1 MHLLYRLPGRR
12 FAVIMSHANEPRP
25 TGVWD
30 RLDAA
35 LASYRRFR
43 LREDDGY
50 SRLIGETDAF
60 EARFAR
66 LKKRVEAEGGS
77 MDWTEECDR
86 LHEKTRQSL
95 SAGYVER
102 AWHTYHGARR
112 ALYYGIEELPDGTDR
127 LHGYAE
133 AILAESED
141 NLGSWRLAAVRDLL
155 VADETL
161 AKLAAGDEET
171 VRNVSAGDP
180 ETLRR
185 LAAGDHGAVKPDVTA
200 DELVK
205 ASELL
210 DEQYENVHRKRRHL
224 QRQFNQLF
232 YLALGTTVTFLALA
246 TLAELNLGVPVVG
259 LLERPFA
266 PTAGGSGADTGS
278 VGFAVFVVLSGVL
291 GASLFGMRSL
301 SNKSLSTKVPQRITS
316 LTATVAR
323 GVIGGASALF
333 LYVVIGSN
341 FLSVDVTPQLLI
353 AVGFVAGYSERL
365 VPAAVDTV
373 ASAAGLEEEDESEAE
388 SGGSTT
394 VNVTNPAPGGGVLG
408 GATSGGGGSGS
419 PSGGGSAGS
428 AGGLGGSGTGSPGSG
443 GGTGSPGEGSGSG
456 TPGGEPSADGGVESE
471 SDERDDTSDTR

>member
-1 MHLLYRLPGRR
+1 
-12 FAVIMSHANEPRP
+12 MSHVNESRP
-25 TGVWD
+25 AGVWD
-30 RLDAA
+30 RLNSA
-35 LASYRRFR
+35 LAAYRRFR
-43 LREDDGY
+43 LRGDDGY
-50 SRLIGETDAF
+50 SRVIGETDAF
-60 EARFAR
+60 EARLER
-66 LKKRVEAEGGS
+66 LKKRVEAENGS
-77 MDWTEECDR
+77 MDWTEECER
-86 LHEKTRQSL
+86 LHERTRQSL
-95 SAGYVER
+95 ENGYVER

-112 ALYYGIEELPDGTDR
+112 GLYYGTEELSDGNER

-133 AILAESED
+133 AVLAEAED

-155 VADETL
+155 VDDETL

-171 VRNVSAGDP
+171 VRSVSAGDP
-180 ETLRR
+180 ETIRR
-185 LAAGDHGAVKPDVTA
+185 LAADSHGAVKPDVTA

-210 DEQYENVHRKRRHL
+210 DEQYENVHRRRRHL

-246 TLAELNLGVPVVG
+246 TLAEVSLNLPVVN
-259 LLERPFA
+259 LLEPPFA
-266 PTAGGSGADTGS
+266 ATAGGEGADTGS

-301 SNKSLSTKVPQRITS
+301 ANKSLSTKVPQRITS

-341 FLSVDVTPQLLI
+341 FLSVELTPQLLI

-373 ASAAGLEEEDESEAE
+373 AGAAGLDEDGTKTE

-394 VNVTNPAPGGGVLG
+394 VNVTSPAPGDGVL
-408 GATSGGGGSGS
+408 
-419 PSGGGSAGS
+419 
-428 AGGLGGSGTGSPGSG
+428 G
-443 GGTGSPGEGSGSG
+443 GGTGSSDGGSGGGSG
-456 TPGGEPSADGGVESE
+456 TPGGSADPSTDGGVETDE
-471 SDERDDTSDTR
+471 GGRSDRHAVKRRG

>member
-1 MHLLYRLPGRR
+1 M
-12 FAVIMSHANEPRP
+12 FTVTMSQETEPERGG
-25 TGVWD
+25 TGGG
-30 RLDAA
+30 LEAL

-60 EARFAR
+60 EARFER
-66 LKKRVEAEGGS
+66 LRQRVEAEGGAT
-77 MDWTEECDR
+77 DWTAECER
-86 LHEKTRQSL
+86 LHERTREAL
-95 SAGYVER
+95 SAGHVER

-112 ALYYGIEELPDGTDR
+112 GLYYGVEQLEDGSDR
-127 LHGYAE
+127 LRGYAE
-133 AILAESED
+133 TVLAESED

-155 VADETL
+155 ADDETL
-161 AKLAAGDEET
+161 RKLRAGDEET
-171 VRNVSAGDP
+171 VRNVSAGDE

-185 LAAGDHGAVKPDVTA
+185 LSAAGHGTVKSSVSA

-232 YLALGTTVTFLALA
+232 YLALGTTATFLGLA
-246 TLAELNLGVPVVG
+246 TLAELNLGLPVIG
-259 LLERPFA
+259 LLEPPFA
-266 PTAGGSGADTGS
+266 ATAGETGADTGS
-278 VGFAVFVVLSGVL
+278 VGFAVFVVLSGVI
-291 GASLFGMRSL
+291 GASLFGMHSL
-301 SNKSLSTKVPQRITS
+301 STKSLSTKVPQRITS

-341 FLSVDVTPQLLI
+341 FLSVEVTPQLLL

-373 ASAAGLEEEDESEAE
+373 ASTAGLDEEGKAERTSGGTTTVNVTGPASGGSAGGAVGGGPGTAGSSAE
-388 SGGSTT
+388 SGGS
-394 VNVTNPAPGGGVLG
+394 GGVG
-408 GATSGGGGSGS
+408 GNSG
-419 PSGGGSAGS
+419 
-428 AGGLGGSGTGSPGSG
+428 
-443 GGTGSPGEGSGSG
+443 GSG
-456 TPGGEPSADGGVESE
+456 TPGGAPDPSPDGGVVTGESE
-471 SDERDDTSDTR
+471 AGDTADAEEPVSPVDSVEGGDTLDTR

>member
-1 MHLLYRLPGRR
+1 
-12 FAVIMSHANEPRP
+12 MSHAAETERGG
-25 TGVWD
+25 TGGG
-30 RLDAA
+30 LEA
-35 LASYRRFR
+35 LFTRYRRFR
-43 LREDDGY
+43 LRDDDGY
-50 SRLIGETDAF
+50 SRLIGQVDAF

-77 MDWTEECDR
+77 MDWTEECER
-86 LHEKTRQSL
+86 LHERTRQAL
-95 SAGYVER
+95 ADGYVER

-112 ALYYGIEELPDGTDR
+112 ALYFGVEELPDGTAR
-127 LHGYAE
+127 LHGDAE

-155 VADETL
+155 VDDETL
-161 AKLAAGDEET
+161 AKLRAGDEET

-180 ETLRR
+180 ETIRR
-185 LAAGDHGAVKPDVTA
+185 LAAGDHGAVKPTVTA

-266 PTAGGSGADTGS
+266 ATAGSGGADTGS
-278 VGFAVFVVLSGVL
+278 VGFAVFVVLSGAL

-301 SNKSLSTKVPQRITS
+301 SNKSLSTRVPQRITS

-373 ASAAGLEEEDESEAE
+373 AGAVGVEEDTEEKTE

-394 VNVTNPAPGGGVLG
+394 VNVTSPAPGGGL
-408 GATSGGGGSGS
+408 
-419 PSGGGSAGS
+419 
-428 AGGLGGSGTGSPGSG
+428 LG
-443 GGTGSPGEGSGSG
+443 GGTGGGDGGSG
-456 TPGGEPSADGGVESE
+456 TPGSGPGTPGSGPGTPGGSGDPSTDGGVESDADGTTGAGE
-471 SDERDDTSDTR
+471 SADADGTDGTDTTDADETVETSDTDDAPDTR